1 MFASTARPY
10 DKRFNR
16 KAWTLHCRHS
26 RSKVA
31 VGGDPERSPTARKLR
46 HGTART
52 LITQTGGSVLV
63 KAPKEHPRGANA
75 VISTRR
81 IHLGG
86 GCRYLC
92 SPVATGDGASE
103 RSNSASRY
111 YAVVGDAT
119 RGGVRRRWP
128 YPPRRRPRRAPGPE
142 VINST
147 WSRCLLLAPTRPVVS
162 LSAGRRSSPRR
173 GAPSLRLRPTCS
185 HPKSV
190 SVASGLADQGTKSVI
205 YECHCR
211 ALEVVLRCTGA
222 EVFRS
227 HPGRKRRG
235 RRGNRRVVAA
245 NFSRRRTRSVT
256 RELKARGW
264 RDDGQPAP

>member
-86 GCRYLC
+86 GLPLPLQPGRH
-92 SPVATGDGASE
+92 
-103 RSNSASRY
+103 
-111 YAVVGDAT
+111 
-119 RGGVRRRWP
+119 RRRSKRAVEQRVALL
-128 YPPRRRPRRAPGPE
+128 RR
-142 VINST
+142 
-147 WSRCLLLAPTRPVVS
+147 
-162 LSAGRRSSPRR
+162 
-173 GAPSLRLRPTCS
+173 
-185 HPKSV
+185 
-190 SVASGLADQGTKSVI
+190 
-205 YECHCR
+205 
-211 ALEVVLRCTGA
+211 
-222 EVFRS
+222 
-227 HPGRKRRG
+227 RRG
-235 RRGNRRVVAA
+235 RHPGWCSSTLALPSSTAA
-245 NFSRRRTRSVT
+245 ATRARTGSHQQHL
-256 RELKARGW
+256 EQML
-264 RDDGQPAP
+264 APCADPTSGEPVGGAPK